1 MILSS
6 VMTNRKLAAGI
17 ILCTAAALTACGSSD
32 DNSNDGGETRSEKA
46 TNVAAQPYNVGGF
59 LGGNADPNL
68 PEGEQG
74 EVSVVQIGPLNK
86 DSGTLLFAFRNNT
99 NEEIAHIDW
108 SATARS
114 GGEVVGSGSSQGTS
128 PVQVQ
133 PGEVGFSYI
142 YFDNGEALP
151 DDTEYEFSSDSA
163 PAGPSF
169 YNTAPFT
176 VTEANLVGDAIVGSA
191 TNETG
196 NKVSGPYSVRI
207 YCFEGD
213 DLVSDIKTYA
223 SPDGD
228 LDDGGTT
235 SFSANVYSTP
245 CETYSVGVSGY
256 FPGD

>member
-1 MILSS
+1 MIRFT
-6 VMTNRKLAAGI
+6 VMTNRKLATGV
-17 ILCTAAALTACGSSD
+17 ILCAVTALTSCGSGA
-32 DNSNDGGETRSEKA
+32 DNSNGGAETHSEQA
-46 TNVAAQPYNVGGF
+46 ANVAVQPYNVSGF
-59 LGGNADPNL
+59 LGGNANPNL

-86 DSGTLLFAFRNNT
+86 DSGKLLFAFRNNT

-114 GGEVVGSGSSQGTS
+114 AGEVVGSGSSQGTS

-151 DDTEYEFSSDSA
+151 DDTEYEFTSDSA

-191 TNETG
+191 INETG
-196 NKVSGPYSVRI
+196 DKVSGPYSVRI

-213 DLVSDIKTYA
+213 NLVSDITTFA

-235 SFSANVYSTP
+235 SFSASLYSTP

-256 FPGD
+256 FAGD

>member
-1 MILSS
+1 
-6 VMTNRKLAAGI
+6 MTNRKLATGI
-17 ILCTAAALTACGSSD
+17 ILCASAALAACGSGD
-32 DNSNDGGETRSEKA
+32 GNSNGGAETHSEQSE
-46 TNVAAQPYNVGGF
+46 NVAVQPYNVSGF
-59 LGGNADPNL
+59 LGGNANPNL

-86 DSGTLLFAFRNNT
+86 DSGTLPFAFRNNT

-108 SATARS
+108 SATARN

-128 PVQVQ
+128 PAQVQ

-151 DDTEYEFSSDSA
+151 DDTEYEFSSDST
-163 PAGPSF
+163 PAGPSS

-196 NKVSGPYSVRI
+196 NKVSGPYSVSI
-207 YCFEGD
+207 YCFDGD
-213 DLVSDIKTYA
+213 KLVSDINTFA

-235 SFSANVYSTP
+235 SFSADLYSTP

-256 FPGD
+256 FVGD